1 MHVQRDSFFRIFSSE
16 LRGALQYFFENRR
29 ARITPEIASEF
40 VDLAT
45 LERLVAMGLIEFD
58 GESGEYR
65 LDDRTERYL
74 DEMLGVTE
82 AAQADWLVGLLE
94 EIRRAIDGYQSL
106 SDPAKGDALL
116 RRVSRLLRT
125 CKSRIQ
131 RHLEEVGSAVDYD
144 YRAGADY
151 ELKLL
156 KLKWHLERAR
166 SYAAAVTEL
175 NNLLRHDSFFQ
186 IHQEIELITLRRQV
200 IQKCNQVGDGL
211 IDIYQRIEEYL
222 NRVQRDYARARK
234 LLQLCSLIERH
245 EHLTAT
251 NVRAVAESATG
262 PWFHEMRLRTLL
274 DPRIVDDRP
283 ELLKRA
289 LDRAGITGSAGKTK
303 TVETDGTESE
313 DVPPIIDWQNVYE
326 AFTKQQTDLFAFL
339 AKIRVEGRP
348 LTEEERVDGFCSI
361 LTNEEWADALDA
373 DQFAT
378 AVEGNW
384 EYALIK
390 PPAAIANKT

>member
-1 MHVQRDSFFRIFSSE
+1 MHVQRDSFFWIFSSE

-29 ARITPEIASEF
+29 ARITSEIASEF
-40 VDLAT
+40 VELAT
-45 LERLVAMGLIEFD
+45 LERLVALGLIEFD

-82 AAQADWLVGLLE
+82 AAQADWLVSLLE
-94 EIRRAIDGYQSL
+94 EIRRAIEGYQGL
-106 SDPAKGDALL
+106 SDRAKGDALL

-166 SYAAAVTEL
+166 SYGTAVSEL
-175 NNLLRHDSFFQ
+175 NNLLRHDTFFQ
-186 IHQEIELITLRRQV
+186 IHQEIELISLRRQV

-251 NVRAVAESATG
+251 NIRAVAESATG
-262 PWFHEMRLRTLL
+262 PWFHEMRLRTWL

-289 LDRAGITGSAGKTK
+289 LDRAGITGSTGKTK
-303 TVETDGTESE
+303 TVETDGTDSE
-313 DVPPIIDWQNVYE
+313 DIPPIIDWQNVYE
-326 AFTKQQTDLFAFL
+326 AFTKQEEDLFAFL

-390 PPAAIANKT
+390 PPAAMANKA